1 MKINRV
7 SLSNFLTFTENSV
20 NGSFSEDFNEGINV
34 LIGANATGKSTL
46 LKCIYAACEFSNE
59 SSNSNKAKKFQDYFS
74 ASKSAIKDIIQMQSD
89 SDFGVIQAVSGE
101 HHFHYRAWDNTLISV
116 NGWLSLGIKS
126 VLIPSAEMLSHSKGL
141 VAMSSKYGVPFDH
154 TQMDILVNAQLWETK
169 EISERNKLLLD
180 KLGAAIDGE
189 VIYENDTFYI
199 VKSNGLK
206 VEYSLEADG
215 FKRIGLLWKLIRNGL
230 LESGSILLWDEPE
243 SSVHPEFMYLIA
255 EVLHI
260 LAQDGVQIFI
270 ATHSYAFAK
279 YLDKMKKSDDDVL
292 FISLYKEDN
301 VVKSSTAN
309 SYSSLQNNAIEAS
322 EEKLYEAVVEDALE
336 DM

>member
-7 SLSNFLTFTENSV
+7 SLSNFLTFTGNSV
-20 NGSFSEDFNEGINV
+20 DGSFCEDFNKGMNV
-34 LIGANATGKSTL
+34 IIGANATGKSTL
-46 LKCIYAACEFSNE
+46 LKCIYAACESSNE
-59 SSNSNKAKKFQDYFS
+59 ASNPNKAKKFQDYFS
-74 ASKSAIKDIIQMQSD
+74 ASKSVIKDINQKQTD
-89 SDFGVIQAVSGE
+89 SDFGLIQVFSGE
-101 HHFHYRAWDNTLISV
+101 HKFHYRAWDGTFMNLED
-116 NGWLSLGIKS
+116 WLSLGIKS

-199 VKSNGLK
+199 IKSNGLK

-279 YLDKMKKSDDDVL
+279 YLDIMKKSDDDVL
-292 FISLYKEDN
+292 FISLYKKEGI
-301 VVKSSTAN
+301 VKSSTAN
-309 SYSSLQNNAIEAS
+309 NYSSLQNNAIEAS

-336 DM
+336 AM

>member
-1 MKINRV
+1 MNR
-7 SLSNFLTFTENSV
+7 
-20 NGSFSEDFNEGINV
+20 GD
-34 LIGANATGKSTL
+34 
-46 LKCIYAACEFSNE
+46 
-59 SSNSNKAKKFQDYFS
+59 
-74 ASKSAIKDIIQMQSD
+74 
-89 SDFGVIQAVSGE
+89 
-101 HHFHYRAWDNTLISV
+101 
-116 NGWLSLGIKS
+116 WLSLGIKS

-141 VAMSSKYGVPFDH
+141 VAMSSKYGVPFDQ

-279 YLDKMKKSDDDVL
+279 YLDIMKKNDVDVL
-292 FISLYKEDN
+292 FVSLYKEDGI
-301 VVKSSTAN
+301 VKSTTAN

>member
-1 MKINRV
+1 MKINKL
-7 SLSNFLTFTENSV
+7 SLNNFLTFTGNFV
-20 NGSFSEDFNEGINV
+20 AGSFCEDFNESINV

-59 SSNSNKAKKFQDYFS
+59 ASNLNKKKNFKDYFS
-74 ASKSAIKDIIQMQSD
+74 AAKSIVKDNGREQTD
-89 SDFGVIQAVSGE
+89 SDFGFIRVFSGKHE
-101 HHFHYRAWDNTLISV
+101 FYFRPWDNFQNLDD
-116 NGWLSLGIKS
+116 WLSLGIKS
-126 VLIPSAEMLSHSKGL
+126 VLIPPAEMLAHSKGL
-141 VAMSSKYGVPFDH
+141 VAMSSKYGVPFDQ

-169 EISERNKLLLD
+169 EISERNKLLLN
-180 KLGAAIDGE
+180 KLGAAIDGS

-255 EVLHI
+255 EVVHT

-270 ATHSYAFAK
+270 ATHSYTFVK
-279 YLDKMKKSDDDVL
+279 YLDILKKNDDDVL

-301 VVKSSTAN
+301 IVKSSTSK

-322 EEKLYEAVVEDALE
+322 EEKLYEAVVEDALG
-336 DM
+336 DI

>member
-1 MKINRV
+1 
-7 SLSNFLTFTENSV
+7 LSNFLTFTGNSV
-20 NGSFSEDFNEGINV
+20 VGSFCEDFNESINV
-34 LIGANATGKSTL
+34 IIGANATGKSTL
-46 LKCIYAACEFSNE
+46 LKCIYAACEFSN
-59 SSNSNKAKKFQDYFS
+59 SSSKAFSQKDIQNYFS
-74 ASKSAIKDIIQMQSD
+74 ASKNATRNTNQAQIDSGFGTITVSSD
-89 SDFGVIQAVSGE
+89 THEFRYS
-101 HHFHYRAWDNTLISV
+101 AWDDPLDHILYKPI
-116 NGWLSLGIKS
+116 GWTSLGIKS

-141 VAMSSKYGVPFDH
+141 VAMSSKYDVPFDH

-243 SSVHPEFMYLIA
+243 SSVHPEFMCLIA

-270 ATHSYAFAK
+270 ATHSYAFVK
-279 YLDKMKKSDDDVL
+279 YLDIMKKNDNDVL
-292 FISLYKEDN
+292 FVSLYKEDGI
-301 VVKSSTAN
+301 VKSFTAN